1 MDYDDVDDDDE
12 NACNQEF
19 ASKCKYGT
27 EYLDW
32 LRHQLLYKEVA
43 YSMRFCSSFYF
54 SFLLFFFGG
63 GEIKSRVSSWKK
75 GMDAKK
81 DHLPD
86 RLFFIE
92 TGLG

>member
-54 SFLLFFFGG
+54 SFLLFFFLGG
-63 GEIKSRVSSWKK
+63 GRGDKK
-75 GMDAKK
+75 PCKFLEKRNGCKK
-81 DHLPD
+81 
-86 RLFFIE
+86 RSF
-92 TGLG
+92 T